1 MTLEKLSRDRK
12 ILRRIDFNIAQH
24 GRYVA
29 IVYFVIYLAV
39 AGTGGF
45 YRDQTALCVAF
56 GAMLLLIAFAMLY
69 FSLRF
74 EQLHGAGPN
83 RWRRHF
89 VLCHWASKACWGIFA
104 AYITTY
110 YGLNT
115 NTFLVVILT
124 VCTGAI
130 SNVEWAPFHR
140 ANYIAQSILFLPLM
154 VSLMLLHDING
165 FVVGSIVLVVYALLI
180 RQSNIL
186 SKRHWNAEKT
196 SYELNIQTRDLAQAV
211 KEAHSASQV
220 KAEFLANV
228 THEIRTPMNNVLGML
243 ALLDDTELSS
253 QQKQLQNVA
262 VHSGEAL
269 LSLIDDVLDY
279 SKIVSGSIGFNDA
292 VFSLRRCMNQCLELL
307 GPVAHSRGIEVSV
320 IYERDIPIRIKSD
333 EDRLAQ
339 IITNLVSSTLRTTDG
354 SEVVMQ
360 VSLQK
365 DANAEGTL
373 RIDVTDNGKA
383 LDEGRQAQLFEA
395 FSNTLATAQSVQQ
408 DGTGLGLAIA
418 KGLVESRGGHIG
430 IEHQR
435 KQGSHIWFTLPVG
448 VSTQQAQ
455 IDYTIRPLVNSHA
468 LIVDAEAGMVDALV
482 SELEG
487 LKISAVAIKGNDAA
501 MQELRGALRQEHS
514 YSLVLI
520 NCPIREQLHFGL
532 LDQLAQAPEF
542 REIKVVLLASLAQ
555 RTRHQHDIERY
566 PNVEWLTKPVTRIGL
581 ANSLAKL
588 YDLEARDSSDGSTK
602 ETRTIDTDEA
612 QSILLV
618 EDNKVNQMVARGML
632 NKLGYTVSVANN
644 GKEAISILEDR
655 PFDLILM
662 DCLMPEMDGYEATA
676 AIREKE
682 KTTGGHIP
690 IVAMTASVI
699 EGEQTRCLSAGMD
712 DYLAKPVNVD
722 ELAAKLRH
730 WLEDK
735 NIADKEDGVVHTGKH
750 IMDNNA
756 PQRRFA

>member
-1 MTLEKLSRDRK
+1 MTLEKLARDRK
-12 ILRRIDFNIAQH
+12 ILRRIDINIAQH

-29 IVYFVIYLAV
+29 IVYFVIFLAI
-39 AGTGGF
+39 AATGGF
-45 YRDQTALCVAF
+45 YADQTALCIGFGATLMFVAF
-56 GAMLLLIAFAMLY
+56 VMLY
-69 FSLRF
+69 YSMRF
-74 EQLHGAGPN
+74 EHLHGSGPN
-83 RWRRHF
+83 KWRRQF
-89 VLCHWASKACWGIFA
+89 VLFHWTSKFCWGVFA
-104 AYITTY
+104 AFITYY
-110 YGLNT
+110 YGLDT

-130 SNVEWAPFHR
+130 SNVEWSPFHR
-140 ANYIAQSILFLPLM
+140 ANYIAQTILFLPL
-154 VSLMLLHDING
+154 VASLMTLNDING

-186 SKRHWNAEKT
+186 SKRHWNSEKT

-279 SKIVSGSIGFNDA
+279 SRIVSGSICFNDA

-307 GPVAHSRGIEVSV
+307 GPVAHSRGVEVSV

-339 IITNLVSSTLRTTDG
+339 IITNLVGNAIRTTDG
-354 SEVVMQ
+354 SEVVLH

-365 DANAEGTL
+365 DANAEGSL
-373 RIDVTDNGKA
+373 RIDIIDNGHQ
-383 LDEGRQAQLFEA
+383 QAEKQQEQLFEA
-395 FSNTLATAQSVQQ
+395 FSTSVSLNQSVQEA
-408 DGTGLGLAIA
+408 GTGLGLAIA
-418 KGLVESRGGHIG
+418 KGLVESRQGEIG
-430 IEHQR
+430 IEHNQN
-435 KQGSHIWFTLPVG
+435 KGGHFWFRLPVG

-455 IDYTIRPLVNSHA
+455 IDYTIKSLVNGHA
-468 LIVDAEAGMVDALV
+468 LIVDAEDGMVTALTA
-482 SELEG
+482 ELEE
-487 LKISAVAIKGNDAA
+487 LKINTASIKGIDNALE
-501 MQELRGALRQEHS
+501 ELKTAIEQDRA

-520 NCPIREQLHFGL
+520 NCPIREQLQFQLLERVAGSEGL
-532 LDQLAQAPEF
+532 KDI
-542 REIKVVLLASLAQ
+542 RVVLLASLAQ
-555 RTRHQHDIERY
+555 RTRHQHDVERF
-566 PNVEWLTKPVTRIGL
+566 PNCEWLTKPVTRIGL
-581 ANSLAKL
+581 ANSLARL
-588 YDLEARDSSDGSTK
+588 YDQPLKDPVDIVKHESHNICAD
-602 ETRTIDTDEA
+602 ET
-612 QSILLV
+612 QSVLLV

-644 GKEAISILEDR
+644 GKEAISFLEDR
-655 PFDLILM
+655 PYDLILM

-676 AIREKE
+676 AIRERE
-682 KTTGGHIP
+682 GTGGGHIP
-690 IVAMTASVI
+690 IIAMTASVI
-699 EGEQTRCLSAGMD
+699 EGEQSRCLAAGMD

-730 WLEDK
+730 WLEGK
-735 NIADKEDGVVHTGKH
+735 NIQDKEDGVVHTGKH
-750 IMDNNA
+750 LMDNSD